1 MNSSSKMPPSTAR
14 PGSRGGSAT
23 TGGVLSSQIKIA
35 DRPVTQQGL
44 SGIKTAVKG
53 PQRQIM
59 DKTYYL
65 GVLRSKTN
73 ELTTEINRLQEEVEM
88 YKQEKSVYLSY
99 EKRAEALAGEI
110 KEFQGQ
116 LADFN
121 MVVDILNTSIDMAE
135 VIRDCNMLKVQ
146 NDQDAQSMDKIFTE
160 RQVTEKLI
168 QAIEEDTEREKVV
181 ADDIM
186 KDMSQENQAKYMEM
200 KTTNEKLSQELV
212 VQQQEL
218 DVLNVKEE
226 SLRAVKDDSQKIAS
240 MERQLTEV
248 KEKTNHFKKVIQQ
261 LDMDVENH
269 QGEENSKYKEL
280 KKREESIDNF
290 LETFEEVKNQEFER
304 KAQIEANIVALLEH
318 SSRHVLIIVIG
329 NTQNLNH
336 MKQISSVTNQELKI
350 MQEDL
355 TFKSNEMQKSQSTAK
370 NLVTESQKLQ
380 MDLQKMELLEGKMVG
395 ELTSLKEKIEQAKAD
410 LEVYS
415 NLPALKASGE
425 EKEKRLQDDKGKLTK
440 RSHSFKKV
448 MEHLNTEYEML
459 KRELQENETHSQL
472 TNLERKWQHHEQN
485 NFMMKE
491 CILFFKI
498 ESNSFTVLIE
508 EEVCFLQQNKTGRN
522 GEQETGEEGKGNPLQ
537 MSGKVEAA
545 LDLILINS
553 FPLVGNSETS
563 LICITSKWR
572 SRESIIIDRDQE
584 DVTNQHR
591 EPLEVNEDSK
601 RAAAKTVV
609 WKREQARETIGAYY
623 CEGKLKDEV
632 KRIHTMKMPL
642 QASFYPVALTVT
654 ANKGEHVNISFIR
667 MASKEEDAVIY
678 KNACGANTFGK
689 TCEESCKENYGC
701 RNYMFCL
708 PDPYGCSC
716 ATGWMGLECD
726 KGSADLSPHIENL
739 LDPIELNS
747 GVEFKPF
754 CIATGMPLP
763 KSEEFK
769 LLKQDGTVLRP
780 ARIFTSNRS
789 EAMFTINRIQP
800 RDTGTWVCTVQT
812 VAGMAEKPFQVTVKV
827 PPVPQYPPRLTD
839 SGHNFL
845 IIDINAASYLGDG
858 PVVST
863 KLLYKPAKHYQSWM
877 FVEVKGTTKRLDNL
891 EPKTEYQFCV
901 QLSRQGEGGEGHP
914 GPQASFTTAALGL
927 PPPEGLTLFPKSM
940 TSLNLSWH
948 PLTLRT
954 EDDIRVEVERKS
966 VNDNGDESS
975 VITQVPG
982 NMSTLIIKDLEP
994 RKQYMCR
1001 VRVNT
1006 RSQGEWSN
1014 YLYAWT
1020 FSDSIPPAP
1029 YNIRFSNTTDTSSL
1043 ISWTAAEGHSISSI
1057 IISYKIYGKAEYNH
1071 IDIIIKNTSITQ
1083 YHLKGLEPN
1092 TVYQVQINAQ
1102 NNIGLSNPNTSFEL
1116 KTLPEAKA
1124 RYESKG
1130 GKMLLIAI
1138 LGSAGMT
1145 CVTILLA
1152 FLIMLQLKRA
1162 NFQRRMAQAF
1172 QNVVREE
1179 PAVQFNSGTL
1189 TLSRKAKNSPDHTIY
1204 PVLEWNDIKF
1214 QDVIGEGNFGQVL
1227 KARIKKDGLR
1237 MDAAI
1242 KRMKEYASKD
1252 DHRDFAGELEVLC
1265 KLGHHPNIINLL
1277 GACEHRGYLY
1287 LAIEYAPHGNLLDFL
1302 RKSRVLETDPAF
1314 AIANSTASTLS
1325 SQQLLH
1331 FAADVARGMDYL
1343 SQKQFIHRDL
1353 AARNIL
1359 VGENYVAKIADFGL
1373 SRGQEVYVKKT
1384 MLNFALGGTPY
1395 CGMTC
1400 AELYE
1405 KLPQGY
1411 RLEKPLNCDDEVYD
1425 LMRQCWREKPYE
1437 RPSFAQILVS
1447 LNRMLE
1453 ERKTYVNTTLYEKFT
1468 YAGIDC
1474 SAEEAA

>member
-1 MNSSSKMPPSTAR
+1 
-14 PGSRGGSAT
+14 
-23 TGGVLSSQIKIA
+23 
-35 DRPVTQQGL
+35 
-44 SGIKTAVKG
+44 
-53 PQRQIM
+53 
-59 DKTYYL
+59 
-65 GVLRSKTN
+65 
-73 ELTTEINRLQEEVEM
+73 
-88 YKQEKSVYLSY
+88 
-99 EKRAEALAGEI
+99 
-110 KEFQGQ
+110 
-116 LADFN
+116 
-121 MVVDILNTSIDMAE
+121 
-135 VIRDCNMLKVQ
+135 
-146 NDQDAQSMDKIFTE
+146 
-160 RQVTEKLI
+160 
-168 QAIEEDTEREKVV
+168 
-181 ADDIM
+181 
-186 KDMSQENQAKYMEM
+186 
-200 KTTNEKLSQELV
+200 
-212 VQQQEL
+212 
-218 DVLNVKEE
+218 
-226 SLRAVKDDSQKIAS
+226 
-240 MERQLTEV
+240 
-248 KEKTNHFKKVIQQ
+248 
-261 LDMDVENH
+261 
-269 QGEENSKYKEL
+269 
-280 KKREESIDNF
+280 
-290 LETFEEVKNQEFER
+290 
-304 KAQIEANIVALLEH
+304 
-318 SSRHVLIIVIG
+318 
-329 NTQNLNH
+329 
-336 MKQISSVTNQELKI
+336 
-350 MQEDL
+350 
-355 TFKSNEMQKSQSTAK
+355 
-370 NLVTESQKLQ
+370 
-380 MDLQKMELLEGKMVG
+380 
-395 ELTSLKEKIEQAKAD
+395 
-410 LEVYS
+410 
-415 NLPALKASGE
+415 
-425 EKEKRLQDDKGKLTK
+425 
-440 RSHSFKKV
+440 
-448 MEHLNTEYEML
+448 
-459 KRELQENETHSQL
+459 
-472 TNLERKWQHHEQN
+472 
-485 NFMMKE
+485 
-491 CILFFKI
+491 
-498 ESNSFTVLIE
+498 
-508 EEVCFLQQNKTGRN
+508 
-522 GEQETGEEGKGNPLQ
+522 
-537 MSGKVEAA
+537 
-545 LDLILINS
+545 
-553 FPLVGNSETS
+553 
-563 LICITSKWR
+563 
-572 SRESIIIDRDQE
+572 
-584 DVTNQHR
+584 
-591 EPLEVNEDSK
+591 
-601 RAAAKTVV
+601 
-609 WKREQARETIGAYY
+609 
-623 CEGKLKDEV
+623 
-632 KRIHTMKMPL
+632 
-642 QASFYPVALTVT
+642 
-654 ANKGEHVNISFIR
+654 
-667 MASKEEDAVIY
+667 
-678 KNACGANTFGK
+678 
-689 TCEESCKENYGC
+689 
-701 RNYMFCL
+701 
-708 PDPYGCSC
+708 
-716 ATGWMGLECD
+716 
-726 KGSADLSPHIENL
+726 
-739 LDPIELNS
+739 
-747 GVEFKPF
+747 
-754 CIATGMPLP
+754 MPLP

-769 LLKQDGTVLRP
+769 LLKQDGTVLKP
-780 ARIFTSNRS
+780 ALAVTSNRS
-789 EAMFTINRIQP
+789 EAMFTINRVQP
-800 RDTGTWVCTVQT
+800 RDTGTWVCSVQT

-827 PPVPQYPPRLTD
+827 PPVPQYAPRLTD

-845 IIDINAASYLGDG
+845 IIDINAELHLGDG

-863 KLLYKPAKHYQSWM
+863 KLLYKPAKRYQSWM
-877 FVEVKGTTKRLDNL
+877 SVEVKGTTKRLDNL

-901 QLSRQGEGGEGHP
+901 QLSRRGEGGEGHP

-994 RKQYMCR
+994 RQQYMCR

-1020 FSDSIPPAP
+1020 FSDRIPPAP
-1029 YNIRFSNTTDTSSL
+1029 YNIRFSNTTDTSSV
-1043 ISWTAAEGHSISSI
+1043 ISWTTAEGHSISSI

-1116 KTLPEAKA
+1116 KTLPETKA
-1124 RYESKG
+1124 PYESKG

-1145 CVTILLA
+1145 CITILLA

-1189 TLSRKAKNSPDHTIY
+1189 TLSRKAKNSPDPTIY

-1384 MLNFALGGTPY
+1384 MGRLPVRWMAIESLNYSVYTTNSDVWSYGVLLWEIVSLGGTPY

>member
-1 MNSSSKMPPSTAR
+1 MDPLAHL
-14 PGSRGGSAT
+14 
-23 TGGVLSSQIKIA
+23 VLCGFS
-35 DRPVTQQGL
+35 L
-44 SGIKTAVKG
+44 
-53 PQRQIM
+53 
-59 DKTYYL
+59 
-65 GVLRSKTN
+65 
-73 ELTTEINRLQEEVEM
+73 
-88 YKQEKSVYLSY
+88 
-99 EKRAEALAGEI
+99 
-110 KEFQGQ
+110 
-116 LADFN
+116 
-121 MVVDILNTSIDMAE
+121 
-135 VIRDCNMLKVQ
+135 
-146 NDQDAQSMDKIFTE
+146 
-160 RQVTEKLI
+160 LI
-168 QAIEEDTEREKVV
+168 
-181 ADDIM
+181 
-186 KDMSQENQAKYMEM
+186 
-200 KTTNEKLSQELV
+200 
-212 VQQQEL
+212 
-218 DVLNVKEE
+218 
-226 SLRAVKDDSQKIAS
+226 
-240 MERQLTEV
+240 
-248 KEKTNHFKKVIQQ
+248 
-261 LDMDVENH
+261 
-269 QGEENSKYKEL
+269 
-280 KKREESIDNF
+280 
-290 LETFEEVKNQEFER
+290 
-304 KAQIEANIVALLEH
+304 
-318 SSRHVLIIVIG
+318 
-329 NTQNLNH
+329 
-336 MKQISSVTNQELKI
+336 
-350 MQEDL
+350 
-355 TFKSNEMQKSQSTAK
+355 
-370 NLVTESQKLQ
+370 
-380 MDLQKMELLEGKMVG
+380 
-395 ELTSLKEKIEQAKAD
+395 
-410 LEVYS
+410 
-415 NLPALKASGE
+415 
-425 EKEKRLQDDKGKLTK
+425 
-440 RSHSFKKV
+440 
-448 MEHLNTEYEML
+448 
-459 KRELQENETHSQL
+459 
-472 TNLERKWQHHEQN
+472 
-485 NFMMKE
+485 
-491 CILFFKI
+491 
-498 ESNSFTVLIE
+498 
-508 EEVCFLQQNKTGRN
+508 
-522 GEQETGEEGKGNPLQ
+522 
-537 MSGKVEAA
+537 SGKVGAA

-553 FPLVGNSETS
+553 FPLVGNTETS
-563 LICITSKWR
+563 LTCVTSKWR
-572 SRESIIIDRDQE
+572 SRESITIGRDQE
-584 DVTNQHR
+584 DVANQHR

-609 WKREQARETIGAYY
+609 WKREQASETIGAYY

-632 KRIHTMKMPL
+632 TRIHTMKMPL
-642 QASFYPVALTVT
+642 GASFHPVALTVT

-678 KNACGANTFGK
+678 KNGSFIHSVPRHEVPGELEVSYPQVQPQDAGVYSARYIGGNLFTSAYTRLIVRRCEAEKWGPSCSFHCPSCTNNGICHEDTGECICPPGFMGKTCEKACGANTFGK
-689 TCEESCKENYGC
+689 TCEETCKENYGC
-701 RNYMFCL
+701 RNFMFCL

-726 KGSADLSPHIENL
+726 KECKPGFYGSDCKLKCNCHNRGTCDRFKGCICSFGWHGPQCEKKGSADLSPQIVNL
-739 LDPIELNS
+739 LDPVELNS

-769 LLKQDGTVLRP
+769 LWKQDGTVLRP
-780 ARIFTSNRS
+780 DEISTSNHS
-789 EAMFTINRIQP
+789 EAMFRINRVLP
-800 RDTGTWVCTVQT
+800 GDTGTWVCSVQT

-827 PPVPQYPPRLTD
+827 PPVPQYAPRLTD
-839 SGHNFL
+839 RGHNFL
-845 IIDINAASYLGDG
+845 IIDINAELHNGDG

-863 KLLYKPAKHYQSWM
+863 KLLYKPAKRYQSWM
-877 FVEVKGTTKRLDNL
+877 SVEVKGTTKRLDNL

-914 GPQASFTTAALGL
+914 GPQASFTTAALG
-927 PPPEGLTLFPKSM
+927 
-940 TSLNLSWH
+940 
-948 PLTLRT
+948 
-954 EDDIRVEVERKS
+954 
-966 VNDNGDESS
+966 
-975 VITQVPG
+975 
-982 NMSTLIIKDLEP
+982 
-994 RKQYMCR
+994 
-1001 VRVNT
+1001 
-1006 RSQGEWSN
+1006 
-1014 YLYAWT
+1014 
-1020 FSDSIPPAP
+1020 IPPAP
-1029 YNIRFSNTTDTSSL
+1029 NNIRFSNTTDTSSV

-1057 IISYKIYGKAEYNH
+1057 IISYKIYGKAGYNH
-1071 IDIIIKNTSITQ
+1071 VDIIIKNTSITQ
-1083 YHLKGLEPN
+1083 YQLKGLEPD

-1116 KTLPEAKA
+1116 RTLPETKA
-1124 RYESKG
+1124 PYESKG

-1179 PAVQFNSGTL
+1179 PALQFNSGTL
-1189 TLSRKAKNSPDHTIY
+1189 TLSRKAKNSPDPTIY

-1384 MLNFALGGTPY
+1384 MGRLPVRWMAIESLNYSVYTTNSDVWSYGVLLWEIVSLGGTPY

-1425 LMRQCWREKPYE
+1425 LMRQCWKEKPYE

-1453 ERKTYVNTTLYEKFT
+1453 DRKTYVNTTLYEKFT

>member
-1 MNSSSKMPPSTAR
+1 MDPLAHL
-14 PGSRGGSAT
+14 
-23 TGGVLSSQIKIA
+23 VLC
-35 DRPVTQQGL
+35 G
-44 SGIKTAVKG
+44 
-53 PQRQIM
+53 
-59 DKTYYL
+59 
-65 GVLRSKTN
+65 
-73 ELTTEINRLQEEVEM
+73 
-88 YKQEKSVYLSY
+88 
-99 EKRAEALAGEI
+99 
-110 KEFQGQ
+110 F
-116 LADFN
+116 
-121 MVVDILNTSIDMAE
+121 
-135 VIRDCNMLKVQ
+135 
-146 NDQDAQSMDKIFTE
+146 
-160 RQVTEKLI
+160 
-168 QAIEEDTEREKVV
+168 
-181 ADDIM
+181 
-186 KDMSQENQAKYMEM
+186 
-200 KTTNEKLSQELV
+200 
-212 VQQQEL
+212 
-218 DVLNVKEE
+218 
-226 SLRAVKDDSQKIAS
+226 SLMI
-240 MERQLTEV
+240 
-248 KEKTNHFKKVIQQ
+248 
-261 LDMDVENH
+261 
-269 QGEENSKYKEL
+269 
-280 KKREESIDNF
+280 
-290 LETFEEVKNQEFER
+290 
-304 KAQIEANIVALLEH
+304 
-318 SSRHVLIIVIG
+318 
-329 NTQNLNH
+329 
-336 MKQISSVTNQELKI
+336 
-350 MQEDL
+350 
-355 TFKSNEMQKSQSTAK
+355 
-370 NLVTESQKLQ
+370 
-380 MDLQKMELLEGKMVG
+380 
-395 ELTSLKEKIEQAKAD
+395 
-410 LEVYS
+410 
-415 NLPALKASGE
+415 
-425 EKEKRLQDDKGKLTK
+425 
-440 RSHSFKKV
+440 
-448 MEHLNTEYEML
+448 
-459 KRELQENETHSQL
+459 
-472 TNLERKWQHHEQN
+472 
-485 NFMMKE
+485 
-491 CILFFKI
+491 
-498 ESNSFTVLIE
+498 
-508 EEVCFLQQNKTGRN
+508 
-522 GEQETGEEGKGNPLQ
+522 
-537 MSGKVEAA
+537 SGKVEAA

-572 SRESIIIDRDQE
+572 SRESITIDRDQE

-591 EPLEVNEDSK
+591 EPLEVNEDSR
-601 RAAAKTVV
+601 RATAKTVV
-609 WKREQARETIGAYY
+609 WKREQASETIGAYY

-632 KRIHTMKMPL
+632 TRIHTMKMPL
-642 QASFYPVALTVT
+642 GASFHPVALTVT

-667 MASKEEDAVIY
+667 MAAKEEDAVIY
-678 KNACGANTFGK
+678 KNGSFIHSVPRHEVPGELEVSCSHVQPQDAGVYSARYIGGNLFTSAYTRLIVRRCEAQKWGPSCNSHCPDCMNNGICHEDTGECICPPGFMGKTCEKACGANTFGR
-689 TCEESCKENYGC
+689 TCEESCKETSGC

-716 ATGWMGLECD
+716 AAGWMGLECD
-726 KGSADLSPHIENL
+726 KECKAGFYGSDCKLKCNCHNRGTCDRFKGCICSLGWHGLQCEKEGSADLSPQIENL
-739 LDPIELNS
+739 LDPVELNS

-769 LLKQDGTVLRP
+769 LLKQDGTVLKP
-780 ARIFTSNRS
+780 SLIVTNNRS

-800 RDTGTWVCTVQT
+800 RDTGTWVCSVQT

-827 PPVPQYPPRLTD
+827 PPVPQYAPRLTD

-845 IIDINAASYLGDG
+845 IIDINAELHLGDG

-877 FVEVKGTTKRLDNL
+877 SVEVKGTTKRLDNL

-914 GPQASFTTAALGL
+914 GPQASFTTTALG
-927 PPPEGLTLFPKSM
+927 
-940 TSLNLSWH
+940 
-948 PLTLRT
+948 
-954 EDDIRVEVERKS
+954 
-966 VNDNGDESS
+966 
-975 VITQVPG
+975 
-982 NMSTLIIKDLEP
+982 
-994 RKQYMCR
+994 
-1001 VRVNT
+1001 
-1006 RSQGEWSN
+1006 
-1014 YLYAWT
+1014 
-1020 FSDSIPPAP
+1020 IPPAP
-1029 YNIRFSNTTDTSSL
+1029 YNIRFSNTTDTSSV
-1043 ISWTAAEGHSISSI
+1043 ISWTTAEGHSISSI

-1071 IDIIIKNTSITQ
+1071 IDIIIKNTTITQ

-1116 KTLPEAKA
+1116 KTLPETKA
-1124 RYESKG
+1124 PYESKG

-1189 TLSRKAKNSPDHTIY
+1189 TLSRKAKNSPDPTIY

-1384 MLNFALGGTPY
+1384 MGRLPVRWMAIESLNYSVYTTNSDVWSYGVLLWEIVSLGGTPY

-1453 ERKTYVNTTLYEKFT
+1453 ERKLLNSCSGPVYV
-1468 YAGIDC
+1468 
-1474 SAEEAA
+1474 

>member
-1 MNSSSKMPPSTAR
+1 MDPLAHL
-14 PGSRGGSAT
+14 
-23 TGGVLSSQIKIA
+23 VLCGFS
-35 DRPVTQQGL
+35 L
-44 SGIKTAVKG
+44 
-53 PQRQIM
+53 
-59 DKTYYL
+59 
-65 GVLRSKTN
+65 
-73 ELTTEINRLQEEVEM
+73 
-88 YKQEKSVYLSY
+88 
-99 EKRAEALAGEI
+99 
-110 KEFQGQ
+110 
-116 LADFN
+116 
-121 MVVDILNTSIDMAE
+121 
-135 VIRDCNMLKVQ
+135 
-146 NDQDAQSMDKIFTE
+146 
-160 RQVTEKLI
+160 LI
-168 QAIEEDTEREKVV
+168 
-181 ADDIM
+181 
-186 KDMSQENQAKYMEM
+186 
-200 KTTNEKLSQELV
+200 
-212 VQQQEL
+212 
-218 DVLNVKEE
+218 
-226 SLRAVKDDSQKIAS
+226 
-240 MERQLTEV
+240 
-248 KEKTNHFKKVIQQ
+248 
-261 LDMDVENH
+261 
-269 QGEENSKYKEL
+269 
-280 KKREESIDNF
+280 
-290 LETFEEVKNQEFER
+290 
-304 KAQIEANIVALLEH
+304 
-318 SSRHVLIIVIG
+318 
-329 NTQNLNH
+329 
-336 MKQISSVTNQELKI
+336 
-350 MQEDL
+350 
-355 TFKSNEMQKSQSTAK
+355 
-370 NLVTESQKLQ
+370 
-380 MDLQKMELLEGKMVG
+380 
-395 ELTSLKEKIEQAKAD
+395 
-410 LEVYS
+410 
-415 NLPALKASGE
+415 
-425 EKEKRLQDDKGKLTK
+425 
-440 RSHSFKKV
+440 
-448 MEHLNTEYEML
+448 
-459 KRELQENETHSQL
+459 
-472 TNLERKWQHHEQN
+472 
-485 NFMMKE
+485 
-491 CILFFKI
+491 
-498 ESNSFTVLIE
+498 
-508 EEVCFLQQNKTGRN
+508 
-522 GEQETGEEGKGNPLQ
+522 
-537 MSGKVEAA
+537 SGKVGAA

-553 FPLVGNSETS
+553 FPLVGNTETS
-563 LICITSKWR
+563 LTCVTSKWR
-572 SRESIIIDRDQE
+572 SRESITIGRDQE
-584 DVTNQHR
+584 DVANQHR
-591 EPLEVNEDSK
+591 VPLEVNEDSK

-632 KRIHTMKMPL
+632 TRIHTMKMPL
-642 QASFYPVALTVT
+642 RASFHPVALTVT

-678 KNACGANTFGK
+678 KNGSFIHSVPRHEVPGELEVSYPQVQPQDAGVYSARYIGGNLFTSAYTRLIVRRCEAEKWGPSCSFHCPSCTNNGICHEDTGECICPPGFMGKTCEKACGANTFGK
-689 TCEESCKENYGC
+689 TCEETCKENYGC
-701 RNYMFCL
+701 RNFMFCL

-726 KGSADLSPHIENL
+726 KECKPGFYGSDCKLKCNCHNRGTCDRFKGCICSFGWHGPQCEKKGSADLSPQIVNL
-739 LDPIELNS
+739 LDPVELNS

-780 ARIFTSNRS
+780 DEISTSNRS
-789 EAMFTINRIQP
+789 EAMFRINRVLP
-800 RDTGTWVCTVQT
+800 GDTGTWVCSVQT

-827 PPVPQYPPRLTD
+827 PPVPQYAPRLTD
-839 SGHNFL
+839 RGHNFL
-845 IIDINAASYLGDG
+845 IIDINAELHNGDG

-863 KLLYKPAKHYQSWM
+863 KLLYKPAKRYQSWM
-877 FVEVKGTTKRLDNL
+877 SVEVKGTTKRLDNL

-914 GPQASFTTAALGL
+914 GPQASFTTAALG
-927 PPPEGLTLFPKSM
+927 
-940 TSLNLSWH
+940 
-948 PLTLRT
+948 
-954 EDDIRVEVERKS
+954 
-966 VNDNGDESS
+966 
-975 VITQVPG
+975 
-982 NMSTLIIKDLEP
+982 
-994 RKQYMCR
+994 
-1001 VRVNT
+1001 
-1006 RSQGEWSN
+1006 
-1014 YLYAWT
+1014 
-1020 FSDSIPPAP
+1020 IPPAP
-1029 YNIRFSNTTDTSSL
+1029 NNIRFSNTTDTSSV

-1057 IISYKIYGKAEYNH
+1057 IISYKIYGKAGYNH
-1071 IDIIIKNTSITQ
+1071 VDIIIKNTSITQ
-1083 YHLKGLEPN
+1083 YQLKGLEPD

-1116 KTLPEAKA
+1116 RTLPETKA
-1124 RYESKG
+1124 PYESKG

-1179 PAVQFNSGTL
+1179 PALQFNSGTL
-1189 TLSRKAKNSPDHTIY
+1189 TLSRKAKNSPDPAIY

-1384 MLNFALGGTPY
+1384 MGRLPVRWMAIESLNYSVYTTNSDVWSYGVLLWEIVSLGGTPY

-1425 LMRQCWREKPYE
+1425 LMRQCWKEKPYE

-1453 ERKTYVNTTLYEKFT
+1453 DRKTYVNTTLYEKFT

>member
-1 MNSSSKMPPSTAR
+1 MDPLAHL
-14 PGSRGGSAT
+14 
-23 TGGVLSSQIKIA
+23 VLYGFS
-35 DRPVTQQGL
+35 L
-44 SGIKTAVKG
+44 
-53 PQRQIM
+53 
-59 DKTYYL
+59 
-65 GVLRSKTN
+65 
-73 ELTTEINRLQEEVEM
+73 
-88 YKQEKSVYLSY
+88 
-99 EKRAEALAGEI
+99 
-110 KEFQGQ
+110 
-116 LADFN
+116 
-121 MVVDILNTSIDMAE
+121 
-135 VIRDCNMLKVQ
+135 
-146 NDQDAQSMDKIFTE
+146 
-160 RQVTEKLI
+160 LI
-168 QAIEEDTEREKVV
+168 
-181 ADDIM
+181 
-186 KDMSQENQAKYMEM
+186 
-200 KTTNEKLSQELV
+200 
-212 VQQQEL
+212 
-218 DVLNVKEE
+218 
-226 SLRAVKDDSQKIAS
+226 
-240 MERQLTEV
+240 
-248 KEKTNHFKKVIQQ
+248 
-261 LDMDVENH
+261 
-269 QGEENSKYKEL
+269 
-280 KKREESIDNF
+280 
-290 LETFEEVKNQEFER
+290 
-304 KAQIEANIVALLEH
+304 
-318 SSRHVLIIVIG
+318 
-329 NTQNLNH
+329 
-336 MKQISSVTNQELKI
+336 
-350 MQEDL
+350 
-355 TFKSNEMQKSQSTAK
+355 
-370 NLVTESQKLQ
+370 
-380 MDLQKMELLEGKMVG
+380 
-395 ELTSLKEKIEQAKAD
+395 
-410 LEVYS
+410 
-415 NLPALKASGE
+415 
-425 EKEKRLQDDKGKLTK
+425 
-440 RSHSFKKV
+440 
-448 MEHLNTEYEML
+448 
-459 KRELQENETHSQL
+459 
-472 TNLERKWQHHEQN
+472 
-485 NFMMKE
+485 
-491 CILFFKI
+491 
-498 ESNSFTVLIE
+498 
-508 EEVCFLQQNKTGRN
+508 
-522 GEQETGEEGKGNPLQ
+522 
-537 MSGKVEAA
+537 SGKVEAA

-563 LICITSKWR
+563 LICVTSKWR
-572 SRESIIIDRDQE
+572 SRESITIDRDQE
-584 DVTNQHR
+584 DVASQHR
-591 EPLEVNEDSK
+591 GPLEVNEDSK

-609 WKREQARETIGAYY
+609 WKREQASETIGVYY
-623 CEGKLKDEV
+623 CEAKLKDEV
-632 KRIHTMKMPL
+632 TRIHTMKMPL
-642 QASFYPVALTVT
+642 GASFHPMALTVT

-678 KNACGANTFGK
+678 KNGSFIHSVPRHEVPGELEVSYPQVQPQDAGIYSARYIGGSPLTSAYTRLIVRRCEAEKWGPSCSFHCPSCTNNGICHEDTGECICPPGFMGKTCEKACGANTFGK
-689 TCEESCKENYGC
+689 TCEETCKENYGC
-701 RNYMFCL
+701 RNFMFCL

-726 KGSADLSPHIENL
+726 KECKPGFYGSDCKLKCNCHNRGTCDRFKGCICSFGWHGLQCEKKGSADLSPQIVNL
-739 LDPIELNS
+739 QDPVELNS
-747 GVEFKPF
+747 GVEFKPL

-780 ARIFTSNRS
+780 DEISTSNRS
-789 EAMFTINRIQP
+789 EAMFRINRILP
-800 RDTGTWVCTVQT
+800 GDTGTWVCSVQT

-827 PPVPQYPPRLTD
+827 PPVPQYAPRLTD
-839 SGHNFL
+839 RGHNFL
-845 IIDINAASYLGDG
+845 IIDINAELHNGDG

-863 KLLYKPAKHYQSWM
+863 KLLYKPAKRYQSWM
-877 FVEVKGTTKRLDNL
+877 SVEVKGTTKRLDNL

-914 GPQASFTTAALGL
+914 GPQASFTTAALG
-927 PPPEGLTLFPKSM
+927 
-940 TSLNLSWH
+940 
-948 PLTLRT
+948 
-954 EDDIRVEVERKS
+954 
-966 VNDNGDESS
+966 
-975 VITQVPG
+975 
-982 NMSTLIIKDLEP
+982 
-994 RKQYMCR
+994 
-1001 VRVNT
+1001 
-1006 RSQGEWSN
+1006 
-1014 YLYAWT
+1014 
-1020 FSDSIPPAP
+1020 IPPAP
-1029 YNIRFSNTTDTSSL
+1029 NNVRFSNTTDTSSV

-1057 IISYKIYGKAEYNH
+1057 IISYKIYGKAEHNH

-1083 YHLKGLEPN
+1083 YHLKGLEPD

-1116 KTLPEAKA
+1116 KTLPETKA
-1124 RYESKG
+1124 PYESKG

-1152 FLIMLQLKRA
+1152 FLIMLQLRRA

-1179 PAVQFNSGTL
+1179 PALQFNSGTL
-1189 TLSRKAKNSPDHTIY
+1189 TLSRKAKNSPDPTIY

-1384 MLNFALGGTPY
+1384 MGRLPVRWMAIESLNYSVYTTNSDVWSYGVLLWEIVSLGGTPY

-1425 LMRQCWREKPYE
+1425 LMRQCWKEKPYE

-1453 ERKTYVNTTLYEKFT
+1453 DRKTYVNTTLYEKFT

>member
-1 MNSSSKMPPSTAR
+1 MDPLAHL
-14 PGSRGGSAT
+14 
-23 TGGVLSSQIKIA
+23 VLYGFS
-35 DRPVTQQGL
+35 L
-44 SGIKTAVKG
+44 
-53 PQRQIM
+53 
-59 DKTYYL
+59 
-65 GVLRSKTN
+65 
-73 ELTTEINRLQEEVEM
+73 
-88 YKQEKSVYLSY
+88 
-99 EKRAEALAGEI
+99 
-110 KEFQGQ
+110 
-116 LADFN
+116 
-121 MVVDILNTSIDMAE
+121 
-135 VIRDCNMLKVQ
+135 
-146 NDQDAQSMDKIFTE
+146 
-160 RQVTEKLI
+160 LI
-168 QAIEEDTEREKVV
+168 
-181 ADDIM
+181 
-186 KDMSQENQAKYMEM
+186 
-200 KTTNEKLSQELV
+200 
-212 VQQQEL
+212 
-218 DVLNVKEE
+218 
-226 SLRAVKDDSQKIAS
+226 
-240 MERQLTEV
+240 
-248 KEKTNHFKKVIQQ
+248 
-261 LDMDVENH
+261 
-269 QGEENSKYKEL
+269 
-280 KKREESIDNF
+280 
-290 LETFEEVKNQEFER
+290 
-304 KAQIEANIVALLEH
+304 
-318 SSRHVLIIVIG
+318 
-329 NTQNLNH
+329 
-336 MKQISSVTNQELKI
+336 
-350 MQEDL
+350 
-355 TFKSNEMQKSQSTAK
+355 
-370 NLVTESQKLQ
+370 
-380 MDLQKMELLEGKMVG
+380 
-395 ELTSLKEKIEQAKAD
+395 
-410 LEVYS
+410 
-415 NLPALKASGE
+415 
-425 EKEKRLQDDKGKLTK
+425 
-440 RSHSFKKV
+440 
-448 MEHLNTEYEML
+448 
-459 KRELQENETHSQL
+459 
-472 TNLERKWQHHEQN
+472 
-485 NFMMKE
+485 
-491 CILFFKI
+491 
-498 ESNSFTVLIE
+498 
-508 EEVCFLQQNKTGRN
+508 
-522 GEQETGEEGKGNPLQ
+522 
-537 MSGKVEAA
+537 SGKVEAA

-572 SRESIIIDRDQE
+572 SRESITIGRDQE
-584 DVTNQHR
+584 DVANQHR

-609 WKREQARETIGAYY
+609 WKREQASETIGAYY

-632 KRIHTMKMPL
+632 TRIHTMKMPL
-642 QASFYPVALTVT
+642 GASFHPVALTVT

-678 KNACGANTFGK
+678 KNGSFIHSVPRHEVPGELEVSYPQVQPQDAGVYSARYIGGNLFTSAYTRLIVRRCEAEKWGPSCSFHCPSCTNNGICHEDTGECICPPGFMGKTCEKACGANTFGK
-689 TCEESCKENYGC
+689 TCEEICKENYGC

-726 KGSADLSPHIENL
+726 KECKPGFYGSDCKLKCNCHNRGTCDRFKGCICSFGWHGLQCEKKGSADFSPQIVNL
-739 LDPIELNS
+739 LDPVELNS

-780 ARIFTSNRS
+780 DEISTSNRS
-789 EAMFTINRIQP
+789 EAMFRINRILP
-800 RDTGTWVCTVQT
+800 GDTGTWVCSVQT

-827 PPVPQYPPRLTD
+827 PPVPQFAPRLTD
-839 SGHNFL
+839 RGHNFL
-845 IIDINAASYLGDG
+845 IIDINAELHNGDG

-863 KLLYKPAKHYQSWM
+863 KLLYKPAKRYQSWM
-877 FVEVKGTTKRLDNL
+877 SVEVKDTTKRLDNL

-914 GPQASFTTAALGL
+914 GPQASFTTAALG
-927 PPPEGLTLFPKSM
+927 
-940 TSLNLSWH
+940 
-948 PLTLRT
+948 
-954 EDDIRVEVERKS
+954 
-966 VNDNGDESS
+966 
-975 VITQVPG
+975 
-982 NMSTLIIKDLEP
+982 
-994 RKQYMCR
+994 
-1001 VRVNT
+1001 
-1006 RSQGEWSN
+1006 
-1014 YLYAWT
+1014 
-1020 FSDSIPPAP
+1020 IPPAP
-1029 YNIRFSNTTDTSSL
+1029 NNIRFSNTTDTSSV

-1083 YHLKGLEPN
+1083 YHLKGLEPD

-1116 KTLPEAKA
+1116 KTLPETKA
-1124 RYESKG
+1124 PYESKG

-1179 PAVQFNSGTL
+1179 PALQFNSGTL
-1189 TLSRKAKNSPDHTIY
+1189 TLSRKAKTSPDPTIY

-1384 MLNFALGGTPY
+1384 MGRLPVRWMAIESLNYSVYTTNSDVWSYGVLLWEIVSLGGTPY

-1425 LMRQCWREKPYE
+1425 LMRQCWKEKPYE

-1453 ERKTYVNTTLYEKFT
+1453 DRKTYVNTTLYEKFT

>member
-1 MNSSSKMPPSTAR
+1 MDPLAHL
-14 PGSRGGSAT
+14 
-23 TGGVLSSQIKIA
+23 VLY
-35 DRPVTQQGL
+35 G
-44 SGIKTAVKG
+44 
-53 PQRQIM
+53 
-59 DKTYYL
+59 
-65 GVLRSKTN
+65 
-73 ELTTEINRLQEEVEM
+73 
-88 YKQEKSVYLSY
+88 
-99 EKRAEALAGEI
+99 
-110 KEFQGQ
+110 F
-116 LADFN
+116 
-121 MVVDILNTSIDMAE
+121 
-135 VIRDCNMLKVQ
+135 
-146 NDQDAQSMDKIFTE
+146 
-160 RQVTEKLI
+160 
-168 QAIEEDTEREKVV
+168 
-181 ADDIM
+181 
-186 KDMSQENQAKYMEM
+186 
-200 KTTNEKLSQELV
+200 
-212 VQQQEL
+212 
-218 DVLNVKEE
+218 
-226 SLRAVKDDSQKIAS
+226 SLMI
-240 MERQLTEV
+240 
-248 KEKTNHFKKVIQQ
+248 
-261 LDMDVENH
+261 
-269 QGEENSKYKEL
+269 
-280 KKREESIDNF
+280 
-290 LETFEEVKNQEFER
+290 
-304 KAQIEANIVALLEH
+304 
-318 SSRHVLIIVIG
+318 
-329 NTQNLNH
+329 
-336 MKQISSVTNQELKI
+336 
-350 MQEDL
+350 
-355 TFKSNEMQKSQSTAK
+355 
-370 NLVTESQKLQ
+370 
-380 MDLQKMELLEGKMVG
+380 
-395 ELTSLKEKIEQAKAD
+395 
-410 LEVYS
+410 
-415 NLPALKASGE
+415 
-425 EKEKRLQDDKGKLTK
+425 
-440 RSHSFKKV
+440 
-448 MEHLNTEYEML
+448 
-459 KRELQENETHSQL
+459 
-472 TNLERKWQHHEQN
+472 
-485 NFMMKE
+485 
-491 CILFFKI
+491 
-498 ESNSFTVLIE
+498 
-508 EEVCFLQQNKTGRN
+508 
-522 GEQETGEEGKGNPLQ
+522 
-537 MSGKVEAA
+537 SGKVEAA

-572 SRESIIIDRDQE
+572 SRESITIDRDHE

-591 EPLEVNEDSK
+591 EPLEVSEDSK
-601 RAAAKTVV
+601 RATAKTVV
-609 WKREQARETIGAYY
+609 WKREQASETIGAYY

-632 KRIHTMKMPL
+632 TRIHTMKMPL
-642 QASFYPVALTVT
+642 GASFHPVALTVT

-667 MASKEEDAVIY
+667 MAAKEEDAVIY
-678 KNACGANTFGK
+678 KNGSFIHSVPRHEVPGELEVSYPHVQPQDAGVYSARYIGGNLFTSAYTRLIVRRCEAQKWGPSCSSHCPSCMNNGICHEDTGECICPPGFMGKTCEKACGANTFGK

-701 RNYMFCL
+701 KNYMFCL

-726 KGSADLSPHIENL
+726 KECKPGFYGSDCKLRCNCHNRGTCDRFKGCICSLGWHGLQCEKEGSADLSPQIENL
-739 LDPIELNS
+739 LDPVELNS

-780 ARIFTSNRS
+780 SLIVTSNRS
-789 EAMFTINRIQP
+789 EAMFTINRVQP
-800 RDTGTWVCTVQT
+800 RDTGTWVCSVQT
-812 VAGMAEKPFQVTVKV
+812 VAGMAEKPFQVTVK
-827 PPVPQYPPRLTD
+827 
-839 SGHNFL
+839 
-845 IIDINAASYLGDG
+845 
-858 PVVST
+858 
-863 KLLYKPAKHYQSWM
+863 
-877 FVEVKGTTKRLDNL
+877 VKGTTKRLDNL

-927 PPPEGLTLFPKSM
+927 PPPEGLTLLPKST

-948 PLTLRT
+948 PLMLRT

-994 RKQYMCR
+994 RQQYMCR

-1020 FSDSIPPAP
+1020 FSDRIPPAP
-1029 YNIRFSNTTDTSSL
+1029 YNIKFSNTTDTSSV
-1043 ISWTAAEGHSISSI
+1043 ISWTTAEGHSISSI

-1071 IDIIIKNTSITQ
+1071 IDIIIKNTTITQ

-1116 KTLPEAKA
+1116 KTLPETKA
-1124 RYESKG
+1124 PYESKG

-1189 TLSRKAKNSPDHTIY
+1189 TLSRKAKNSPDPTIY

-1373 SRGQEVYVKKT
+1373 SRG
-1384 MLNFALGGTPY
+1384 GTPY

>member
-1 MNSSSKMPPSTAR
+1 MDPLAHL
-14 PGSRGGSAT
+14 
-23 TGGVLSSQIKIA
+23 VLYGFS
-35 DRPVTQQGL
+35 L
-44 SGIKTAVKG
+44 
-53 PQRQIM
+53 
-59 DKTYYL
+59 
-65 GVLRSKTN
+65 
-73 ELTTEINRLQEEVEM
+73 
-88 YKQEKSVYLSY
+88 
-99 EKRAEALAGEI
+99 
-110 KEFQGQ
+110 
-116 LADFN
+116 
-121 MVVDILNTSIDMAE
+121 
-135 VIRDCNMLKVQ
+135 
-146 NDQDAQSMDKIFTE
+146 
-160 RQVTEKLI
+160 LI
-168 QAIEEDTEREKVV
+168 
-181 ADDIM
+181 
-186 KDMSQENQAKYMEM
+186 
-200 KTTNEKLSQELV
+200 
-212 VQQQEL
+212 
-218 DVLNVKEE
+218 
-226 SLRAVKDDSQKIAS
+226 
-240 MERQLTEV
+240 
-248 KEKTNHFKKVIQQ
+248 
-261 LDMDVENH
+261 
-269 QGEENSKYKEL
+269 
-280 KKREESIDNF
+280 
-290 LETFEEVKNQEFER
+290 
-304 KAQIEANIVALLEH
+304 
-318 SSRHVLIIVIG
+318 
-329 NTQNLNH
+329 
-336 MKQISSVTNQELKI
+336 
-350 MQEDL
+350 
-355 TFKSNEMQKSQSTAK
+355 
-370 NLVTESQKLQ
+370 
-380 MDLQKMELLEGKMVG
+380 
-395 ELTSLKEKIEQAKAD
+395 
-410 LEVYS
+410 
-415 NLPALKASGE
+415 
-425 EKEKRLQDDKGKLTK
+425 
-440 RSHSFKKV
+440 
-448 MEHLNTEYEML
+448 
-459 KRELQENETHSQL
+459 
-472 TNLERKWQHHEQN
+472 
-485 NFMMKE
+485 
-491 CILFFKI
+491 
-498 ESNSFTVLIE
+498 
-508 EEVCFLQQNKTGRN
+508 
-522 GEQETGEEGKGNPLQ
+522 
-537 MSGKVEAA
+537 SGKVEAA

-563 LICITSKWR
+563 LICVTSKWR
-572 SRESIIIDRDQE
+572 AHESITIGRDQE
-584 DVTNQHR
+584 DVANQHR

-609 WKREQARETIGAYY
+609 WKREQASETIGAYY

-632 KRIHTMKMPL
+632 TRIHTMKMPL
-642 QASFYPVALTVT
+642 GASFHPVALTVT

-678 KNACGANTFGK
+678 KNGSFIHSVPRHEVPGELEVSYPQVQPQDAGVYSARYIGGNLFTSAYTRLIVRRCEAEKWGPSCSFHCPSCTNNGICHEDTGECICPPGFMGKTCEKACGANTFGK
-689 TCEESCKENYGC
+689 TCEETCKENYGC
-701 RNYMFCL
+701 KNYMFCL

-726 KGSADLSPHIENL
+726 KECKPGFYGSDCKLKCNCHNRGTCDRFKGCICSFGWHGLQCEKKGSADLSPQIVNL
-739 LDPIELNS
+739 LDPVELNS
-747 GVEFKPF
+747 GVEFKPL

-780 ARIFTSNRS
+780 DEISTSNRS
-789 EAMFTINRIQP
+789 EAMFRINRILP
-800 RDTGTWVCTVQT
+800 GDTGTWVCSVQT

-827 PPVPQYPPRLTD
+827 PPVPQYAPRLTD
-839 SGHNFL
+839 RGHNFL
-845 IIDINAASYLGDG
+845 IIDINAELHNGDG

-863 KLLYKPAKHYQSWM
+863 KLLYKPAKRYQSWM
-877 FVEVKGTTKRLDNL
+877 SVEVRGTTKRLDNL

-927 PPPEGLTLFPKSM
+927 PPPEGITLFPKSM

-994 RKQYMCR
+994 RQQYMCR

-1020 FSDSIPPAP
+1020 FSDTP
-1029 YNIRFSNTTDTSSL
+1029 
-1043 ISWTAAEGHSISSI
+1043 
-1057 IISYKIYGKAEYNH
+1057 
-1071 IDIIIKNTSITQ
+1071 
-1083 YHLKGLEPN
+1083 
-1092 TVYQVQINAQ
+1092 
-1102 NNIGLSNPNTSFEL
+1102 
-1116 KTLPEAKA
+1116 
-1124 RYESKG
+1124 YESKG

-1179 PAVQFNSGTL
+1179 PALQFNSGTL
-1189 TLSRKAKNSPDHTIY
+1189 TLSRKAKNSPDPTIY

-1384 MLNFALGGTPY
+1384 MGRLPVRWMAIESLNYSVYTTNSDVWSYGVLLWEIVSLGGTPY

-1425 LMRQCWREKPYE
+1425 LMRQCWKEKPYE
-1437 RPSFAQILVS
+1437 RPSFAQILVA

-1453 ERKTYVNTTLYEKFT
+1453 DRKTYVNTTLYEKFT

>member
-1 MNSSSKMPPSTAR
+1 MDPLAHL
-14 PGSRGGSAT
+14 
-23 TGGVLSSQIKIA
+23 VLCGFS
-35 DRPVTQQGL
+35 L
-44 SGIKTAVKG
+44 
-53 PQRQIM
+53 M
-59 DKTYYL
+59 
-65 GVLRSKTN
+65 
-73 ELTTEINRLQEEVEM
+73 
-88 YKQEKSVYLSY
+88 
-99 EKRAEALAGEI
+99 
-110 KEFQGQ
+110 
-116 LADFN
+116 
-121 MVVDILNTSIDMAE
+121 IL
-135 VIRDCNMLKVQ
+135 
-146 NDQDAQSMDKIFTE
+146 
-160 RQVTEKLI
+160 
-168 QAIEEDTEREKVV
+168 
-181 ADDIM
+181 
-186 KDMSQENQAKYMEM
+186 
-200 KTTNEKLSQELV
+200 
-212 VQQQEL
+212 
-218 DVLNVKEE
+218 
-226 SLRAVKDDSQKIAS
+226 
-240 MERQLTEV
+240 
-248 KEKTNHFKKVIQQ
+248 
-261 LDMDVENH
+261 
-269 QGEENSKYKEL
+269 
-280 KKREESIDNF
+280 
-290 LETFEEVKNQEFER
+290 
-304 KAQIEANIVALLEH
+304 
-318 SSRHVLIIVIG
+318 
-329 NTQNLNH
+329 
-336 MKQISSVTNQELKI
+336 
-350 MQEDL
+350 
-355 TFKSNEMQKSQSTAK
+355 
-370 NLVTESQKLQ
+370 
-380 MDLQKMELLEGKMVG
+380 
-395 ELTSLKEKIEQAKAD
+395 
-410 LEVYS
+410 
-415 NLPALKASGE
+415 
-425 EKEKRLQDDKGKLTK
+425 
-440 RSHSFKKV
+440 
-448 MEHLNTEYEML
+448 
-459 KRELQENETHSQL
+459 
-472 TNLERKWQHHEQN
+472 
-485 NFMMKE
+485 
-491 CILFFKI
+491 
-498 ESNSFTVLIE
+498 
-508 EEVCFLQQNKTGRN
+508 
-522 GEQETGEEGKGNPLQ
+522 
-537 MSGKVEAA
+537 GKVEAA

-572 SRESIIIDRDQE
+572 SRESITIDRDQE

-591 EPLEVNEDSK
+591 EPLEVNEDSR
-601 RAAAKTVV
+601 RATAKTVV
-609 WKREQARETIGAYY
+609 WKREQASETIGAYY

-632 KRIHTMKMPL
+632 TRIHTMKMPL
-642 QASFYPVALTVT
+642 GASFHPVALTVT

-667 MASKEEDAVIY
+667 MAAKEEDAVIY
-678 KNACGANTFGK
+678 KNGSFIHSVPRHEVPGELEVSCSHVQPQDAGVYSARYIGGNLFTSAYTRLIVRRCEAQKWGPSCNSHCPDCMNNGICHEDTGECICPPGFMGKTCEKACGANTFGR
-689 TCEESCKENYGC
+689 TCEESCKENSGC

-716 ATGWMGLECD
+716 AAGWMGLECD
-726 KGSADLSPHIENL
+726 KECKAGFYGSDCKLKCNCHNRGTCDRFKGCICSLGWHGLQCEKEGSADLSPQIENL
-739 LDPIELNS
+739 LDPVELNS

-769 LLKQDGTVLRP
+769 LLKQDGTVLKP
-780 ARIFTSNRS
+780 SLIVTNNRS

-800 RDTGTWVCTVQT
+800 RDTGTWVCSVQT

-827 PPVPQYPPRLTD
+827 PPVPQYAPRLTD

-845 IIDINAASYLGDG
+845 IIDINAELHLGDG

-877 FVEVKGTTKRLDNL
+877 SVEVKGTTKRLDNL

-914 GPQASFTTAALGL
+914 GPQASFTTTALG
-927 PPPEGLTLFPKSM
+927 
-940 TSLNLSWH
+940 
-948 PLTLRT
+948 
-954 EDDIRVEVERKS
+954 
-966 VNDNGDESS
+966 
-975 VITQVPG
+975 
-982 NMSTLIIKDLEP
+982 
-994 RKQYMCR
+994 
-1001 VRVNT
+1001 
-1006 RSQGEWSN
+1006 
-1014 YLYAWT
+1014 
-1020 FSDSIPPAP
+1020 IPPAP
-1029 YNIRFSNTTDTSSL
+1029 YNIRFSNTTDTSSV
-1043 ISWTAAEGHSISSI
+1043 ISWTTAEGHSISSI

-1071 IDIIIKNTSITQ
+1071 IDIIIKNTTITQ

-1116 KTLPEAKA
+1116 KTLPETKA
-1124 RYESKG
+1124 PYESKG

-1179 PAVQFNSGTL
+1179 PAVQFNSSTL
-1189 TLSRKAKNSPDHTIY
+1189 TLSRKAKNSPDPTIY

-1384 MLNFALGGTPY
+1384 MGRLPVRWMAIESLNYSVYTTNSDVWSYGVLLWEIVSLGGTPY